1 MQNFKPKDIY
11 ERFQRQFIESKMK
24 DDSISY
30 LKRFD
35 LKLRGYYPK
44 ESDLQEGVI
53 EYGQEEPEKYVDPLF
68 I

>member
-24 DDSISY
+24 DKTITY
-30 LKRFD
+30 FKRFEV
-35 LKLRGYYPK
+35 KLRGYYPK
-44 ESDLQEGVI
+44 DSDLEEGVI
-53 EYGQEEPEKYVDPLF
+53 EYGKEKPEKYVNPLF